1 MRMNYY
7 LFCFVMIPFL
17 CFSQINELTFNYKT
31 ANFSS
36 VPRTGMP
43 PMSMRLLDNYNNGGP
58 TTYGTVLELYGL
70 SGHQTSQ
77 LYFGGWDNS
86 KIRYRQAFYAD
97 TAWNEWITLL
107 DSKNNIA
114 SGGNL
119 QLTGSGNHYLS
130 GGNFGVGT
138 STPSTTLELLKLNS
152 NLAFDLNTN
161 GLCKII
167 SKGWNATMDLH
178 TFQINGSENLN
189 QLILNT
195 NGNVGIGTPNPSS
208 KLDVRGTIKS
218 YEPVSLSAN
227 LNSFQMIN
235 EIGGSVGENSV
246 MNRIWFLRDASSNNW
261 YSSRIHDGISV
272 DASFGVPHVDTR
284 TWWER
289 DPLDNIQSWG
299 NSGATYLTINN
310 GNVGIGTTTPAH
322 KLDVIGTIR
331 SREVKVDMNGADFV
345 FEEKYPLMPLSELET
360 YIKKNKHL
368 PEIAPAKEMQEQGSN
383 LGDLNTKL
391 LQKIEE
397 LTLYAIEQNKKIIGL
412 EQKIEQLA
420 TQQKQH

>member
-1 MRMNYY
+1 MRMNKY
-7 LFCFVMIPFL
+7 LLCFLIIPFL

-36 VPRTGMP
+36 APRTGMP

-58 TTYGTVLELYGL
+58 TTYGTVLEVYGL

-114 SGGNL
+114 SEGNL

-130 GGNFGVGT
+130 AGN
-138 STPSTTLELLKLNS
+138 L
-152 NLAFDLNTN
+152 
-161 GLCKII
+161 
-167 SKGWNATMDLH
+167 
-178 TFQINGSENLN
+178 
-189 QLILNT
+189 
-195 NGNVGIGTPNPSS
+195 GIGTQNPLS
-208 KLDVRGTIKS
+208 KLDVRGIIST
-218 YEPVSLSAN
+218 P
-227 LNSFQMIN
+227 
-235 EIGGSVGENSV
+235 EIAFRNADGGDDSDPY
-246 MNRIWFLRDASSNNW
+246 RLRKVQGSSNVNW
-261 YSSRIHDGISV
+261 LELQLNDDFNESFRIY
-272 DASFGVPHVDTR
+272 
-284 TWWER
+284 
-289 DPLDNIQSWG
+289 G
-299 NSGATYLTINN
+299 NSCVGFGCGEYSGNLYHSFDAGGNVFHS
-310 GNVGIGTTTPAH
+310 GNVGIGTTTPAY

-331 SREVKVDMNGADFV
+331 SREIKVDMNGADFV

-360 YIKKNKHL
+360 YIKKHKHL

-383 LGDLNTKL
+383 LGDLNTRL

-397 LTLYAIEQNKKIIGL
+397 LTLYVIQ
-412 EQKIEQLA
+412 
-420 TQQKQH
+420 QQKDIEILKMELKIKK

>member
-1 MRMNYY
+1 MKKISL
-7 LFCFVMIPFL
+7 LFLLISQFSA
-17 CFSQINELTFNYKT
+17 FSQIISPNGDNIFYYNGAADVTFRYLPRGAGGRAFVHDERNILTL
-31 ANFSS
+31 NFE
-36 VPRTGMP
+36 G
-43 PMSMRLLDNYNNGGP
+43 D
-58 TTYGTVLELYGL
+58 
-70 SGHQTSQ
+70 
-77 LYFGGWDNS
+77 F
-86 KIRYRQAFYAD
+86 
-97 TAWNEWITLL
+97 
-107 DSKNNIA
+107 
-114 SGGNL
+114 SGG
-119 QLTGSGNHYLS
+119 TKIGIEVFFKDGGNSYIYS
-130 GGNFGVGT
+130 GNFGIGT
-138 STPSTTLELLKLNS
+138 STPSSTLELLKLNS

-167 SKGWNATMDLH
+167 SKGWNASMDLH
-178 TFQINGSENLN
+178 TFQINGTENLN

-195 NGNVGIGTPNPSS
+195 NGNIGIGVQIPTSR
-208 KLDVRGTIKS
+208 LDVRGTIKS

-360 YIKKNKHL
+360 YIKKNKRL

-397 LTLYAIEQNKKIIGL
+397 LTLYVIEIKKENETLKQKYEGL
-412 EQKIEQLA
+412 EKRVN
-420 TQQKQH
+420 K